1 MDTMGEV
8 DAQLDAAGGPF
19 FMGKD
24 MSLVDCVFAPF
35 LERIN
40 ASIAYYKGVQ
50 VRGSQQFPHLDRSA
64 ALFFVRKHHGSTRHI
79 RMSPPHCIMQISV

>member
-1 MDTMGEV
+1 MSSFMDTMGEV
-8 DAQLDAAGGPF
+8 DVQLDAAGGPF

-50 VRGSQQFPHLDRSA
+50 VRGSQHFPHLDRSA
-64 ALFFVRKHHGSTRHI
+64 TLLLLHERRESTNHVCVSHHHTLL
-79 RMSPPHCIMQISV
+79 